1 MQINDQGT
9 FYVEGEYTNG
19 EVIMSAGSFEI
30 LADADGYKKYC
41 VGYDAATTPNPSG
54 QIIQLGNGHHK
65 DFRYYPYKLSA
76 TDIQELTR

>member
-9 FYVEGEYTNG
+9 FYVEGEYKTG
-19 EVIMSAGSFEI
+19 DIILTAGSFEI

-41 VGYDAATTPNPSG
+41 AGYDADTTPNPSG
-54 QIIQLGNGHHK
+54 QTIQLGNGHHK
-65 DFRYYPYKLSA
+65 DFRYYPYKLSS